1 MGAYSQTTFKRAD
14 QFLTLQQNLHLMHHL
29 WASFLFYHY
38 ARLYLASL
46 LLLRVEGVR
55 IEGLRLGSQ
64 VVGRDRVQIVDGRL
78 SFGQDRLVDVEEALD
93 AA

>member
-1 MGAYSQTTFKRAD
+1 
-14 QFLTLQQNLHLMHHL
+14 MHHL